1 MAMPSFL
8 LPLHLVCVGVWLGC
22 VLTEALFERALLGQG
37 RAFELVLVA
46 LHKKVDLFIEV
57 PAFVGVLVTGALM
70 LHGAPPSNLLH
81 AKAGLGILAIAANAY
96 CVWLV
101 FRRGAAAQAGDWETF
116 ARIDHAQHKWGA
128 VVLICILAAL
138 GLGFYLFS
146 HG

>member
-1 MAMPSFL
+1 MPSYL
-8 LPLHLVCVGVWLGC
+8 LPLHLVFVGVWLGC

-46 LHKKVDLFIEV
+46 LHKKVDLLIEI

-70 LHGAPPSNLLH
+70 LHAAPPSNLLH
-81 AKAGLGILAIAANAY
+81 LKAGLGVLAIAANAY

-101 FRRGAAAQAGDWETF
+101 FRRGDAAQAGDWERF
-116 ARIDHAQHKWGA
+116 ERIDHAQHTWGA
-128 VVLICILAAL
+128 VVLVGILAAL
-138 GLGFYLFS
+138 GIGLYLFS